1 MKKYFIIL
9 TFLFMIIPTFVNAE
23 KVYTKE
29 YYLEGENP
37 VEYPYK
43 SDDFKTNVY
52 QSKEKLDEHSDR
64 VLLEEKDYIYNSLSF
79 RYIVINNF
87 EFFLRAYLSEVEV
100 FYKNELVP
108 YTYTCSYCF
117 SAATTNLN
125 NGVYYSDIDMSTY
138 NEFAMI
144 IDLGD
149 TYNPEEI
156 DLVISYTNALYDI
169 IHTKHDIWF
178 LKDKPINVEKD
189 TKFSDAVIYKRYL
202 SLNENKKDKYSN
214 FFVDITESD
223 ILNKV
228 YDNTVYSKEEKT
240 SSFYEL
246 VNGKTYTYQDKVFKY
261 YKIVNE
267 DKKIIKE
274 KIKKKKSTKST
285 NGINNL
291 NNLNNKYLESND
303 IYKYV
308 DITNDDDYISE
319 KKETATSKDKI
330 TLKVTRGDMPKLSN
344 NVYKEKSHIDI
355 NLPILF
361 GIFLML
367 IFLMILALYKLKKE
381 S

>member
-9 TFLFMIIPTFVNAE
+9 TILFMIIPTFVNAE
-23 KVYTKE
+23 KVYTKD

-43 SDDFKTNVY
+43 SEEFKISTY
-52 QSKEKLDEHSDR
+52 ESKEKLDEHSNR

-117 SAATTNLN
+117 SAAKTNLN
-125 NGVYYSDIDMSTY
+125 NGIYYSDIDMSTY

-149 TYNPEEI
+149 TYNPEDI
-156 DLVISYTNALYDI
+156 DLVVSYTNALEDI

-178 LKDKPINVEKD
+178 LKDKPINVEKE
-189 TKFSDAVIYKRYL
+189 TKFSDAVIYKSYL

-214 FFVDITESD
+214 FFVDITEND
-223 ILNKV
+223 IMNKV

-240 SSFYEL
+240 SSFYKL
-246 VNGKTYTYQDKVFKY
+246 VNGKTYTYQDKLFKY
-261 YKIVNE
+261 YKIVNN

-274 KIKKKKSTKST
+274 KSKST
-285 NGINNL
+285 NSINKINNK
-291 NNLNNKYLESND
+291 NISSND

-308 DITNDDDYISE
+308 DISYNNDYINE
-319 KKETATSKDKI
+319 KKDNIPTKEKQTIKENSEE
-330 TLKVTRGDMPKLSN
+330 MSNLSN
-344 NVYKEKSHIDI
+344 NVYNKKSYIDI
-355 NLPILF
+355 NLPVLF
-361 GIFLML
+361 GIVLML